1 MADNF
6 NYGDSLISAG
16 ANLMGAAIGAGVGVA
31 QSKKQWKY
39 QKKAMEL
46 QQKYNIENW
55 QMQNEYNT
63 PSAQLERLE
72 AAGINPLTQD
82 GGFANTSGDISAAG
96 LPSISAPDFSAVPE
110 GVMKMGESLQYAYEG
125 YKLEQEDRKINLD
138 KDRLYNETQTMLANV
153 RNLNMRSDLT
163 SEEIE
168 TQKVTRD
175 QIAQN
180 ILVMKS
186 DIQRKQV
193 QNQKDII
200 DAAMTI
206 MQTQIDKAYK
216 EGMIDIEG
224 QRNDIAREGNR
235 LKQEELDNDMKKFKE
250 DIALRTKQYDLAVQ
264 KQQYDQIEQAISHLK
279 YESTHGFITGV
290 KRESLLEMQAL
301 LNVIPSINADDI
313 INQLPYT
320 RNKSRETSTFG
331 DAIHHAGEEIAGETP
346 IISFTEGAE
355 PQPNLINP
363 ISSSI
368 VWFMYNAPRIL
379 KQMTS
384 SAE

>member
-1 MADNF
+1 MAENNF

-46 QQKYNIENW
+46 QQKYNIQNW
-55 QMQNEYNT
+55 EMQNEYNT

-96 LPSISAPDFSAVPE
+96 LPSISAPDFSSVPE
-110 GVMKMGESLQYAYEG
+110 GIMKMGESLQYAYEG

-138 KDRLYNETQTMLANV
+138 RDRLYNETQTMLATV

-163 SEEIE
+163 AEEIE

-186 DIQRKQV
+186 DIERKQV

-200 DAAMTI
+200 DAAATI
-206 MQTQIDKAYK
+206 MQTEIDRAYK
-216 EGMIDIEG
+216 AGMIDIEG

-250 DIALRTKQYDLAVQ
+250 DIALRTNQYNLAVQ

-301 LNVIPSINADDI
+301 LNVIPNINADDI

-320 RNKSRETSTFG
+320 RNKSRETSTMY
-331 DAIHHAGEEIAGETP
+331 DATEHATDEVVAKPIQGAKEVLTNPSGLPSLYLWFLYKQKEI
-346 IISFTEGAE
+346 
-355 PQPNLINP
+355 LH
-363 ISSSI
+363 
-368 VWFMYNAPRIL
+368 
-379 KQMTS
+379 QMTS

>member
-1 MADNF
+1 MAENNF
-6 NYGDSLISAG
+6 DYGNSLISAG

-96 LPSISAPDFSAVPE
+96 LPSISAPDFSSVPE
-110 GVMKMGESLQYAYEG
+110 GIMKMGESLQYAYEG

-138 KDRLYNETQTMLANV
+138 RDRLYNETQTMLANV

-163 SEEIE
+163 VEEIE

-175 QIAQN
+175 QISQN

-200 DAAMTI
+200 DAATTI
-206 MQTQIDKAYK
+206 MQTEIDRAYK
-216 EGMIDIEG
+216 AGMLDIEG

-235 LKQEELDNDMKKFKE
+235 LKQEVLDNDMKKFKQ
-250 DIALRTKQYDLAVQ
+250 DIALRTNQYNLAVQ
-264 KQQYDQIEQAISHLK
+264 KQQYDQIEKAISHLK
-279 YESTHGFITGV
+279 YEYSHGFITGV

-301 LNVIPSINADDI
+301 LNVIPNINADDI
-313 INQLPYT
+313 INQLPYS
-320 RNKSRETSTFG
+320 RNKKRETSTMF
-331 DAIHHAGEEIAGETP
+331 DATEHGVDEVVSKPIQGAKEVVTNPTGLPSLYLWFLYKQQEI
-346 IISFTEGAE
+346 
-355 PQPNLINP
+355 LH
-363 ISSSI
+363 
-368 VWFMYNAPRIL
+368 L
-379 KQMTS
+379 MTS

>member
-1 MADNF
+1 MAENNF

-55 QMQNEYNT
+55 EMQNEYNT

-82 GGFANTSGDISAAG
+82 GGFANTSGDISPAG
-96 LPSISAPDFSAVPE
+96 LPSISAPDFSSVPE
-110 GVMKMGESLQYAYEG
+110 GIMKMGESLQYAYEG

-138 KDRLYNETQTMLANV
+138 RDRLYNETQTMLANV
-153 RNLNMRSDLT
+153 RNLNKRTDLT
-163 SEEIE
+163 EQEIE
-168 TQKVTRD
+168 TQKLNRD
-175 QIAQN
+175 QISQN

-186 DIQRKQV
+186 DIERKKV

-200 DAAMTI
+200 DAAATI
-206 MQTQIDKAYK
+206 MQTEIDRAYK
-216 EGMIDIEG
+216 AGMLDIEG

-235 LKQEELDNDMKKFKE
+235 IQREVLENDMKKFKQ
-250 DIALRTKQYDLAVQ
+250 DIELRTKQYNLAVQ
-264 KQQYDQIEQAISHLK
+264 NQQFDQIEKAISHLK
-279 YESTHGFITGV
+279 YESSHGFITGV

-301 LNVIPSINADDI
+301 LNVIPNINADDI

-320 RNKSRETSTFG
+320 RNKSRETSTML
-331 DAIHHAGEEIAGETP
+331 DATEHATDEVVSKP
-346 IISFTEGAE
+346 IQGAKEVVTEPVGL
-355 PQPNLINP
+355 PSLYI
-363 ISSSI
+363 
-368 VWFMYNAPRIL
+368 WFLY
-379 KQMTS
+379 KQKELLDMMTS